1 MLLELIKLFEKFL
14 SYKKLLLLKL
24 LLKLLLFKFCSF
36 FDKFLFF
43 FRLSLVSLDHIIPA
57 TTDN

>member
-43 FRLSLVSLDHIIPA
+43 F
-57 TTDN
+57 